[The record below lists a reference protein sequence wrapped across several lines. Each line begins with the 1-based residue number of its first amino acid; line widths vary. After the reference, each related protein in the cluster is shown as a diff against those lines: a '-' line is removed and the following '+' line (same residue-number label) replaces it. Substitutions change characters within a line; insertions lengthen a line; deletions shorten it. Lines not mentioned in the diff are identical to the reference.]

1 MIAKLTFFASHLNI
15 DDSVS
20 VLCELY
26 KTPVDSELQ
35 NPVNKIMILL
45 TLERKYLKVE
55 QSFAQSRFHILSLLS
70 GCGGWDAGAQWMS
83 RYTNHASLATCSRS
97 SYLHIF
103 ISSYH
108 TYSTL
113 QRNSQHK
120 SPRQDKTTSINYLT
134 GVSTFKE
141 PYK

>member
-1 MIAKLTFFASHLNI
+1 MIAKLGFFASHLNI

-55 QSFAQSRFHILSLLS
+55 QSFAQSRFHITSLLS
-70 GCGGWDAGAQWMS
+70 GCGGQDAGAQWMS
-83 RYTNHASLATCSRS
+83 RYTNYASLATCSRS

-113 QRNSQHK
+113 QRNSQLK
-120 SPRQDKTTSINYLT
+120 EPKTRQDNKYQLSNR
-134 GVSTFKE
+134 SFKE
-141 PYK
+141 I

>member
-55 QSFAQSRFHILSLLS
+55 QSFAQSRFHIKILLSL
-70 GCGGWDAGAQWMS
+70 CGGWDAGAQWMS
-83 RYTNHASLATCSRS
+83 RYTNYASLATCSRS

-120 SPRQDKTTSINYLT
+120 SRRQDNKYQLPNRSFNIQRAI
-134 GVSTFKE
+134 
-141 PYK
+141 

>member
-1 MIAKLTFFASHLNI
+1 MIAKLGFFASHLNI

-20 VLCELY
+20 VLCELH

-55 QSFAQSRFHILSLLS
+55 QSFAQSRFHITSLLS
-70 GCGGWDAGAQWMS
+70 VEDGMLGRSGCHVDVTPIMPPLQPAAGL
-83 RYTNHASLATCSRS
+83 R
-97 SYLHIF
+97 IF
-103 ISSYH
+103 ISSYPHITH
-108 TYSTL
+108 TLHCNETHNT
-113 QRNSQHK
+113 RA
-120 SPRQDKTTSINYLT
+120 QDKTTSINYLT

>member
-1 MIAKLTFFASHLNI
+1 MIAKLGFFASHLNI

-20 VLCELY
+20 VLCELH

-55 QSFAQSRFHILSLLS
+55 QSFAQSRFHITSLLS
-70 GCGGWDAGAQWMS
+70 VEDGMLGRSGCHVTPIMPPLQPAAG
-83 RYTNHASLATCSRS
+83 
-97 SYLHIF
+97 LHIF

-120 SPRQDKTTSINYLT
+120 SPRQDNKYQLSNRSFNIQRAI
-134 GVSTFKE
+134 
-141 PYK
+141 